1 MIDRRSLLALALT
14 ALAAPALAQ
23 PAPSSITPAL
33 IEAAK
38 KEGTVVWYTSVDTQV
53 AEKIGKAFE
62 TAYPGVRVQ
71 VERSGAERIL
81 QRLAQER
88 GAGIKG
94 ADVVNSSDAAH
105 FILWK
110 REGWLAAYVPEDVAK
125 HWPADQKDPDGMF
138 ATWRA
143 TLSIMGYNTKQVT
156 AAEAP
161 KGFADLLDAKWMG
174 KLVKAHPS
182 YSGTILTATFQMS
195 RDLGWEYFEKL
206 SRLRVMQVQSAT
218 EPSRKVALGE
228 RPVAVDGGE
237 YVLLLAKERGEPV
250 EPIYP
255 VEGAPFVA
263 GPNGLFVDAPHP
275 NAARLFQSWMYSLE
289 AQQLIV
295 DVGALRSVHPLV
307 KEKEGR
313 RKLSDIKLMKEDP
326 KALESQVE
334 QIKQRYTRYFKT

>member
-1 MIDRRSLLALALT
+1 MNRRSFLAAAALLAIPT
-14 ALAAPALAQ
+14 ALHAQ
-23 PAPSSITPAL
+23 PAPSAITPAL

-38 KEGTVVWYTSVDTQV
+38 KEGVVVWYTSVETQV
-53 AEKIGKAFE
+53 AERVGKAFE
-62 TAYPGVRVQ
+62 AAYPGVRVQ

-88 GAGIKG
+88 SAGIKT

-105 FILWK
+105 LILWK
-110 REGWLAAYVPEDVAK
+110 RDGWLAPYVPEDVAK

-143 TLSIMGYNTKQVT
+143 TLSIMGYNTRQVT

-161 KGFADLLDAKWMG
+161 KGFRDLLDAKWAG

-182 YSGTILTATFQMS
+182 YSGTILTATYQMAET
-195 RDLGWEYFEKL
+195 LGWDYFEKL
-206 SRLRVMQVQSAT
+206 ARLRVMQVQSAT
-218 EPSRKVALGE
+218 EPSRKVAQGE
-228 RPVAVDGGE
+228 RPVSVDGGE
-237 YVLLLAKERGEPV
+237 YVLLILKERGEPV

-263 GPNGLFVDAPHP
+263 GPNAIFVDAPHP
-275 NAARLFQSWMYSLE
+275 NAARLFQSWMFSLDC
-289 AQQLIV
+289 QQLIV
-295 DVGALRSVHPLV
+295 DAGALRSLHPLV

-313 RKLSDIKLMKEDP
+313 RRLSDIKLMKEDP

-334 QIKQRYTRYFKT
+334 QIKQRYTRYFRT